1 MKTNQIIY
9 YAIFLLAGG
18 IGGYWLGSRSA
29 KTITETPAAIAVS
42 NPEKAPVEPAA
53 LPAETPAAPETAA
66 EPAEAKPAETPE
78 TAAAPANAPAPPAA
92 KPASTPAVTATTPA
106 NPSASPA
113 SSASAGSLPTA
124 SKCFSGD
131 KELEDDLN
139 LYASEIEA
147 KKLIY
152 SRELMQDCSGIF
164 YRLLDEFAKKK
175 CDGYQYPD
183 PKSARPARMIAKWFF
198 DNKNFKLV
206 KDPMV
211 SRNMIKPGAV
221 MFYGAPGKKY
231 HDTGIEQLS
240 QQGGIF
246 HVGVD
251 LLPQYP
257 RPVQPRSAGAGRRF
271 AGVGRDQLSVY
282 AQDLS
287 FRKFTLYL
295 TRQSGIQLEPRR
307 QPHPHGKSKAASAA
321 FEQIAFIRKVVVVE
335 RLVAAR

>member
-53 LPAETPAAPETAA
+53 LPAETPAVPETAA

-246 HVGVD
+246 HVGVVTSVTRD
-251 LLPQYP
+251 ADGNVTQYTLFHG
-257 RPVQPRSAGAGRRF
+257 RSTGTTAGRTFYHNIRGPSNLGQPVL
-271 AGVGRDQLSVY
+271 GVGSQEWVGISY
-282 AQDLS
+282 
-287 FRKFTLYL
+287 LY
-295 TRQSGIQLEPRR
+295 TP
-307 QPHPHGKSKAASAA
+307 KT
-321 FEQIAFIRKVVVVE
+321 
-335 RLVAAR
+335 